1 MSSQWLPR
9 GQFYFRRLF
18 QAQPVALCALLAACV
33 SLICALTVY
42 VQQSRSVESTE
53 AEWRS
58 LNKKAKLPDSQST
71 QAGDVKLT
79 LPAFDNTQL
88 VVALNGAAETSKLSL
103 DEVSFLLDE
112 NPSQPYLRYRA
123 TLTVS
128 SAYPAIRRFLDQVR
142 SQQPDVLLDSITCTR
157 DDITTVELTC
167 DLALSAFYRK
177 EVHG

>member
-1 MSSQWLPR
+1 MSLQWLPR

-18 QAQPVALCALLAACV
+18 QAQPIALTALLAACV
-33 SLICALTVY
+33 FFICALAAY
-42 VQQSRSVESTE
+42 AQQSRSVESAE

-58 LNKKAKLPDSQST
+58 LNKKTNTLANPGIQTS
-71 QAGDVKLT
+71 DVKLT

-88 VVALNGAAETSKLSL
+88 VVALNTAAETSKLSL

-112 NPSQPYLRYRA
+112 NANQPYLRYRA

-128 SAYPAIRRFLDQVR
+128 SAYPAIRRFLNQVR
-142 SQQPDVLLDSITCTR
+142 SQQPDVLLDSITCSR

-177 EVHG
+177 EAHG